1 MKRTITPINEQV
13 CEYVWG
19 VLKETANVGFS
30 QSSLGNLSDDVML
43 SENKTGQAI
52 ILRYDEWSEIYEPVL
67 TSLSLEGDG
76 DYWRGRNSQD
86 ALSVI
91 QAHLSARYEAFIS
104 AKRFNG

>member
-1 MKRTITPINEQV
+1 MKRTATPISEQV
-13 CEYVWG
+13 CVYVWG
-19 VLKETANVGFS
+19 VLKGTANVGFS
-30 QSSLGNLSDDVML
+30 QSSLGNPSDDVRL

-91 QAHLSARYEAFIS
+91 QASLSARYEAFIS